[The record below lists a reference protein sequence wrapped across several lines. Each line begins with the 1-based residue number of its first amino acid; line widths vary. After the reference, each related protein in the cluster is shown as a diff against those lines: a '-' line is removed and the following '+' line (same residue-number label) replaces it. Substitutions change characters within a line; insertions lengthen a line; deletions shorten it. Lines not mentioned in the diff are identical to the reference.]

1 MMSTP
6 NMVDTMEITPTQR
19 RPPRRLYSKEFK
31 AQRVKECAEPGAS
44 VARVALVHGINA
56 NLVHKWRRQSERG
69 ELGVGAAPEFLPV
82 ALKRAA
88 ALPMPSTMAQA
99 GSRVRID
106 LAGRNL
112 TATVHWPVSHAAQCA
127 VWLRQL
133 LA

>member
-1 MMSTP
+1 MSTL
-6 NMVDTMEITPTQR
+6 NMVDTMEITPTPR
-19 RPPRRLYSKEFK
+19 RPPRRIYSKEFK

-44 VARVALVHGINA
+44 VARVALAHGINT

-82 ALKRAA
+82 ALKRAT
-88 ALPMPSTMAQA
+88 ALAMPNTTAQA
-99 GSRVRID
+99 GSQVRID

-112 TATVHWPVSHAAQCA
+112 TASVHWPVSQAAQCA
-127 VWLRQL
+127 AWLRQL